1 LNIGSS
7 RVKEIKKGATRL
19 ESHLFTPPILSN
31 PSKKVKEM
39 DYWEFYN
46 KFIMARRMRRSF
58 VRQLRMNYIFL
69 FYKVIKKVIAMSDN
83 NDTGQ
88 YEQSS

>member
-1 LNIGSS
+1 
-7 RVKEIKKGATRL
+7 
-19 ESHLFTPPILSN
+19 
-31 PSKKVKEM
+31 M